1 MANFFL
7 MRLTV
12 LGSFLVA
19 TVAGESPVA
28 KVITLL
34 EDLKK
39 ETEEDGKTEATSYGK
54 FACFCK
60 DTTDEKVKSINKG
73 EDKISTLS
81 GSITDDTASKEEKE
95 AEVAK
100 RKQKHQELGEDLA
113 TTVARC
119 MTSQAEYEAGDA
131 DMTKAIESLNKA
143 IKQMSGAKGKIGF
156 TVTKAKIAKSLL
168 EVDEEV
174 KKALALAGVD
184 PSDPAYKYHS
194 KEINELLAKLLT
206 DFKGEKKAGSDKW
219 GKTKTACGEEKDGLN
234 KQMMDNLDSIAKAEK
249 KIEEL
254 AEKIAS
260 DRGDLVEAQEQ
271 LQEDE
276 VYIKDLT
283 AQCEEKANDFDQR
296 SQMRNDEITALSQA
310 IDIISNKVKGTN
322 KGYDKLLQVAQ
333 KAGKPLSFLQVAP
346 AFLASDSASEQA
358 MQESVVSLLRLE
370 GSRLGSTKLSMLA
383 MKINGPD
390 HFKKVTAIIQDLIE
404 KLLDEKK
411 AEASKK
417 GFCDTEIAKAMKDR
431 DRTYNEANV
440 MSAELKS
447 LESKKEELEA
457 ELKLLKKEI
466 GELED
471 DLKEAL
477 GLRNDEK
484 KENEAVIKK
493 AQDGL
498 DALNEAILTLKAF
511 YSSAKR
517 ARVFLQ
523 AGPVEDDTA
532 GAGFGGAYKGN
543 QKKSR
548 AIFDLLEK
556 ISGDFQHTI
565 SKTEQSEADAA
576 AEFVKFDRTSK
587 EGIASKE
594 TKTKLDKQ
602 DLKSTDSKIKSTLDD
617 VKTTIGLQHDAL
629 KMIASLKPACLDAGG
644 MNFKDRTTKRD
655 EEIAALNKAMCILT
669 PGKGADD
676 CK

>member
-1 MANFFL
+1 

-19 TVAGESPVA
+19 SFAGESPVA
-28 KVITLL
+28 KVTTLL

-39 ETEEDGKTEATSYGK
+39 EVEEDGKSEAESYGK

-60 DTTDEKVKSINKG
+60 ETTEKKSKSITKG
-73 EDKISTLS
+73 EDKISSLS

-100 RKQKHQELGEDLA
+100 RKQNHKELGEDLDA
-113 TTVARC
+113 TVARC
-119 MTSQAEYEAGDA
+119 MASQAEYERGDA

-143 IKQMSGAKGKIGF
+143 IKQMKAAKGKM
-156 TVTKAKIAKSLL
+156 TLAAKKTKVAKSLL
-168 EVDEEV
+168 EVTEEV

-194 KEINELLAKLLT
+194 KEINKLLDKLLK
-206 DFKGEKKAGSDKW
+206 DFKDEKQAGRDKW

-234 KQMMDNLDSIAKAEK
+234 KQMMDNLDAIAKAEK

-254 AEKIAS
+254 AEKIAK
-260 DRGDLVEAQEQ
+260 DRGDLVSAQEQ

-276 VYIKDLT
+276 VYLKDLT
-283 AQCEEKANDFDQR
+283 AQCEEKARDFDQR
-296 SQMRNDEITALSQA
+296 SSMRGDEVTALSTA
-310 IDIISNKVKGTN
+310 IKIISNKVKGTN
-322 KGYDKLLQVAQ
+322 EGYKLVQVEK
-333 KAGKPLSFLQVAP
+333 KAAKPLSFLQVAP
-346 AFLASDSASEQA
+346 AFLESDSA
-358 MQESVVSLLRLE
+358 MQERVVSLLRLE
-370 GSRLGSTKLSMLA
+370 GKRLHSTKLSMLA
-383 MKINGPD
+383 MQVNAPD

-431 DRTYNEANV
+431 DRTYNEANA
-440 MSAELKS
+440 MSAELKA
-447 LESKKEELEA
+447 LEATKEELEA
-457 ELKLLKKEI
+457 ELKQLAEEI
-466 GELED
+466 EDLED
-471 DLKEAL
+471 DLAKAL
-477 GLRNDEK
+477 KLRNEEK
-484 KENEAVIKK
+484 EENEAVLKK

-517 ARVFLQ
+517 ARVLLQ

-532 GAGFGGAYKGN
+532 GPGFGGAYKGS

-548 AIFDLLEK
+548 AIFDLLET
-556 ISGDFQHTI
+556 ISQDFQHTI
-565 SKTEQSEADAA
+565 SKTEKSEADAA
-576 AEFVKFDRTSK
+576 AEFVEFDRTTTADIK
-587 EGIASKE
+587 SKE

-602 DLKSTDSKIKSTLDD
+602 DLKTTDGKIKSTLEDLD
-617 VKTTIGLQHDAL
+617 TTMGLQHDAL
-629 KMIASLKPACLDAGG
+629 KMIESLKPACLDAGG
-644 MNFKDRTTKRD
+644 MNFKERTTKRD

-669 PGKGADD
+669 PGKGPDD